1 LRKLRHCR
9 LVYTFRIRP
18 PDDVYVN
25 EPYLSIRWDGAHH
38 HVYSEW
44 RAFANSAELRTG
56 MLKGL
61 TAIRDNRAAAYLC
74 DARKVKVIVH
84 ADQTW
89 IKEIWRPQAVRAGLQ
104 RLAFVTAATGLGKVT
119 VEEVV
124 GLVHDH
130 GLQSRTF
137 DSVEAAQEWVSAV
150 SASH

>member
-1 LRKLRHCR
+1 
-9 LVYTFRIRP
+9 
-18 PDDVYVN
+18 
-25 EPYLSIRWDGAHH
+25 
-38 HVYSEW
+38 
-44 RAFANSAELRTG
+44 

-84 ADQTW
+84 VDQKW
-89 IKEIWRPQAVRAGLQ
+89 IKEIWMPQAVRAGLQ

-124 GLVHDH
+124 GLVDDH

-137 DSVEAAQEWVSAV
+137 DSMEAAKEWVSAIP
-150 SASH
+150 ASTC